1 MAFACIAFIYSNSL
15 SETLTWPLMERVGGQ
30 SSYLRLKSRG
40 DGEAMGSYN
49 TLRGLI
55 KGSISL
61 IPRRILT
68 AVRLFLTPIDE

>member
-1 MAFACIAFIYSNSL
+1 
-15 SETLTWPLMERVGGQ
+15 
-30 SSYLRLKSRG
+30 
-40 DGEAMGSYN
+40 MGSYN